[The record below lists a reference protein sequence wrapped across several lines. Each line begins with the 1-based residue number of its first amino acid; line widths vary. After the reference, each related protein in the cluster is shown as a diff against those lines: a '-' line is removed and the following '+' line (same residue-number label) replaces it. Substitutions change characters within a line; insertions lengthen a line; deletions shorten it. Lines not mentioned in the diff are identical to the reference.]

1 MKYTHNKTQQSKNS
15 LKNKPK
21 KCRIY
26 GWDNS
31 IVLAKYL
38 NKLSTPIKNQRDY
51 DRMKEKEFGMTKEQY
66 QKTNNIKF
74 IPSGTFFIKK

>member
-1 MKYTHNKTQQSKNS
+1 MKTK
-15 LKNKPK
+15 
-21 KCRIY
+21 RIY

-66 QKTNNIKF
+66 QKTNNIRY
-74 IPSGTFFIKK
+74 IPSEPIFKRK